1 MKKQEFITEL
11 QEKLSGF
18 PIQELNER
26 INFYSE
32 MIDDRIEEGC
42 SEEEAVKAVGSINDI
57 FQQIISEIPMTKLAK
72 EKIKPKRRLKMWE
85 IVILALGSPLWITLL
100 ISALAV
106 MLSVYV
112 SVWSI
117 IISVWAVFFS
127 FIVCGASCL
136 AFGIIYA
143 ISVQPFEGFFAVAV
157 GLILAGLGIFLFFGC
172 KAITEGVITLT
183 KKIALSIKKSIIQK
197 EAVQ

>member
-26 INFYSE
+26 INFYGE

-42 SEEEAVKAVGSINDI
+42 SEEEAVRAVGSVNDI

-143 ISVQPFEGFFAVAV
+143 ISVQPFECFFAVAV

-197 EAVQ
+197 EAAQ

>member
-11 QEKLSGF
+11 HEKLSGF

-42 SEEEAVKAVGSINDI
+42 SEEEAVRAVGSVNDI

-100 ISALAV
+100 ISTLAV

-143 ISVQPFEGFFAVAV
+143 ISVQLFEGFFCSRCRSH
-157 GLILAGLGIFLFFGC
+157 LGRSWYFPVFW
-172 KAITEGVITLT
+172 V
-183 KKIALSIKKSIIQK
+183 
-197 EAVQ
+197 